1 MTWAQDLLYVVL
13 AVSVALLPIVLL
25 LRLRGAPDSRRMLH
39 RRLEPIVLL
48 FRDRELIDATA
59 PGRELAERRGFGD
72 LDGMMHWLGLHL
84 PDCATALAV
93 AQREGR
99 GVARGHLP
107 GSAAALS
114 AVFED
119 LGGGTLRLTLSDPTV
134 ESAGT
139 IVDALSLAAL
149 ENEAETLRDAVDAAP
164 ILAWRQRRDGTIT
177 WANAAYIDCCEALG
191 SENGLWPL
199 PQLIAIDLTQVQA
212 HGDVHGDDD
221 TSPPAQR
228 HRMENDGNVMWFDC
242 HLRATTDDEMLVYAL
257 PADTAVQAE
266 RNLREFVQT
275 LTKTF
280 ADLPIGLA
288 IFDRDR
294 NLQLFNPA
302 LMDLTRLPVGFLSA
316 RPSLFALLDRLRE
329 ARMIPEPRDYRSWRK
344 QMAMLEAGAA
354 SGHHVE
360 TWSLPGGQTYRVT
373 GRPHAEGGVA
383 LLLEDITSE
392 ITQTRGY
399 RADLSLHAQILEGL
413 EDAVA
418 VVGGAGDIVLS
429 NRAWDELCGSRQS
442 LADVVTQWSADSTG
456 VGVARLLEAISARDT
471 RSAVSG
477 AAVGPGGAPVGWRV
491 SPLPGERSL
500 VTLRALP
507 ATQLSGRMTP
517 ANRDRNGTAPA
528 RGKRRGATVS

>member
-1 MTWAQDLLYVVL
+1 MTSADDLLYMFM
-13 AVSVALLPIVLL
+13 AISIALLPALLL
-25 LRLRGAPDSRRMLH
+25 LRLRSGPNARRMLH

-48 FRDRELIDATA
+48 FRDSALIDATA

-72 LDGMMHWLGLHL
+72 LDGLMQWLGLHL
-84 PDCATALAV
+84 PESASALAV

-99 GVARGHLP
+99 GSALGRLP

-114 AVFED
+114 ALFED
-119 LGGGTLRLTLSDPTV
+119 LGEGTMRLTLSDPTV

-149 ENEAETLRDAVDAAP
+149 ENEAEVLREAVDAAP

-177 WANAAYIDCCEALG
+177 WANAAYLACCEAQ
-191 SENGLWPL
+191 EPDAGLWPL
-199 PQLIAIDLTQVQA
+199 PQLLTIDIPPDYE
-212 HGDVHGDDD
+212 HEDDILA
-221 TSPPAQR
+221 PAQR
-228 HRMENDGNVMWFDC
+228 HRLETNGDAMWFDC
-242 HLRATTDDEMLVYAL
+242 HVRTGSDDEMLVYAL

-302 LMDLTRLPVGFLSA
+302 LIDLTKLPTGFLSA
-316 RPSLFALLDRLRE
+316 RPSLFAVLDRLRE

-392 ITQTRGY
+392 ITLTRRF
-399 RADLSLHAQILEGL
+399 RADLSLHDQILEGL

-418 VVGGAGDIVLS
+418 VVGGAGEIVLA
-429 NRAWDELCGSRQS
+429 NRAWEELCGARRS
-442 LADVVTQWSADSTG
+442 LDDVVTHWSADSAG
-456 VGVARLLEAISARDT
+456 IGVARLMDTVLTRDM

-491 SPLPGERSL
+491 SPMPGDRSL
-500 VTLRALP
+500 VTLRAIP
-507 ATQLSGRMTP
+507 TTQMSGAMIL
-517 ANRDRNGTAPA
+517 ADSSGTASA
-528 RGKRRGATVS
+528 RSERRGAAVS